1 MKIVLYMKNPRLR
14 ASLEARRA
22 GSFFEFFVT
31 NPPHK
36 EALSAAAAFIVPD
49 G

>member
-1 MKIVLYMKNPRLR
+1 MKIVLYTKDPSIR

-36 EALSAAAAFIVPD
+36 EVLSGASTFIVPD